1 MNKVQELTTEKKLIE
16 LAHNVVDAKESG
28 LLKNINKA
36 IDDLA
41 IFLGRKR
48 KPYTSIEVG
57 QHIREIREELGMSQ
71 DEIIQASGVEWSQ
84 SYLSELENGNTV
96 RRCSKPTVKKYKQ
109 IVKYYE
115 LQKSLVQNIR

>member
-1 MNKVQELTTEKKLIE
+1 MNKVQELNTERKLTE

-57 QHIREIREELGMSQ
+57 RHIREIREELGMSQ
-71 DEIIQASGVEWSQ
+71 EEIIQASGVEWSQ
-84 SYLSELENGNTV
+84 SYLSELENGSKI
-96 RRCSKPTVKKYKQ
+96 RRCSKTTIKKYKQ
-109 IVKYYE
+109 ILKYYE
-115 LQKSLVQNIR
+115 EQKSVV